1 MTDEVFL
8 HMLLYDCPQC
18 GFPVWARIWSGESNL
33 EEIDARELE
42 VKCKC
47 RWTGRILGVS
57 AKRHL
62 VDRQNKPLYE
72 HATAESLGRSDL

>member
-1 MTDEVFL
+1 MADEMFL
-8 HMLLYDCPQC
+8 HMLLYECPQC
-18 GFPVWARIWSGESNL
+18 GSPMWATISSRESNL

-47 RWTGRILGVS
+47 RRTGRVLGVS

-62 VDRQNKPLYE
+62 VDRQNRPLYE
-72 HATAESLGRSDL
+72 DATPESWGQSDF

>member
-8 HMLLYDCPQC
+8 HMLLYECPQC

-47 RWTGRILGVS
+47 RWRGRFLGVS

-72 HATAESLGRSDL
+72 HATAESWGRSDL